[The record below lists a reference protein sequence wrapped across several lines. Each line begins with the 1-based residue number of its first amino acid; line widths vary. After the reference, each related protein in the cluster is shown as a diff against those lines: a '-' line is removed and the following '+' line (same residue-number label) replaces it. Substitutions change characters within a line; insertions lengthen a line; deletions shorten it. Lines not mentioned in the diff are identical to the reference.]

1 MLDVVDSS
9 TARFVQEA
17 ERRRLARELHDSVVQ
32 SLTALVADLEY
43 ARTRR
48 LISGETGPELTTRL
62 EMWQDLARASLASM
76 RQVLAGLREH
86 SNAEFDLEASIQG
99 LLTEMLNAGYTITY
113 ECDRWPASLPYEY
126 ATNLYAIIHESL
138 TNIRKHAGATHINI
152 FVFCNE
158 DRLHLSI
165 EDNGVGMLLSSFS
178 DAYLSEQK
186 QDGYRLGLIGLRER
200 VALLGGQ
207 LTLESAPG
215 KGTRIDVSIPPGRT
229 KTRSCI

>member
-1 MLDVVDSS
+1 MLDVVDSPA
-9 TARFVQEA
+9 ARFVLEA

-43 ARTRR
+43 VRTRR

-62 EMWQDLARASLASM
+62 ETWQELARASLTSM
-76 RQVLAGLREH
+76 RLVLADLRGRTD
-86 SNAEFDLEASIQG
+86 AEFDLEASIQG
-99 LLTEMLNAGYTITY
+99 LLTEMLNAGYAVTY
-113 ECDRWPASLPYEY
+113 ECDRWPAILPYEY

-138 TNIRKHAGATHINI
+138 TNIRKHAAATHINI

-165 EDNGVGMLLSSFS
+165 EDNGVGMQLSSFS
-178 DAYLSEQK
+178 DTSLSEQK
-186 QDGYRLGLIGLRER
+186 QDGYRLGLVGLRER

-215 KGTRIDVSIPPGRT
+215 KGTRIDVSIPSSSTLVRW
-229 KTRSCI
+229 